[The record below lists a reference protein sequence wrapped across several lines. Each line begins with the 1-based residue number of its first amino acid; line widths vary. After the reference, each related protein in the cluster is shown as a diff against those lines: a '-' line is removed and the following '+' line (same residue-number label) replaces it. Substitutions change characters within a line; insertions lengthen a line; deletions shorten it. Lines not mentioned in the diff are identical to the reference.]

1 MVAHQKL
8 YTRRMAFLTPAS
20 LVSTL
25 ALRSGASVADIGSGS
40 GAYLALLARAVGE
53 EGKVYA
59 VDLHKEV
66 LTSTKKS
73 LDEMGYQN
81 IDIIWADIE
90 EGLYL
95 DSYALDAV
103 VLSNTLFMLE
113 NKAAAIKEIK
123 RVLIPEGLVLVVEW
137 SQSHNG
143 IGPHKDHVVSE
154 GVAEDLF
161 VSAGFRILKRLPA
174 GHYHYAFLAKSL

>member
-1 MVAHQKL
+1 
-8 YTRRMAFLTPAS
+8 MAFLTPAS
-20 LVSTL
+20 LVNTL

-40 GAYLALLARAVGE
+40 GAYLAHLARAVGE

-59 VDLHKEV
+59 VDIHKDALV
-66 LTSTKKS
+66 STKKA
-73 LDEMGYQN
+73 LNEMGYQN
-81 IDIIWADIE
+81 IDIIWSDIE

-95 DSYALDAV
+95 DSYSLDSV

-113 NKAAAIKEIK
+113 NKEAAIKEIK

-143 IGPHKDHVVSE
+143 IGPHKDHVVRE
-154 GVAEDLF
+154 VEAENLF
-161 VSAGFRILKRLPA
+161 ISSGFRIVKRLPA
-174 GHYHYAFLAKSL
+174 GHFHYAFLAKSL

>member
-1 MVAHQKL
+1 
-8 YTRRMAFLTPAS
+8 MAFLTPAS
-20 LVSTL
+20 LVDML
-25 ALRSGASVADIGSGS
+25 VLRNGASVADVGSGS
-40 GAYLALLARAVGE
+40 GAYLAHLAKCVGE

-59 VDLHKEV
+59 VDIHKEA
-66 LTSTKKS
+66 LTSTKKT
-73 LDEMGYQN
+73 LDDMGYQN

-113 NKAAAIKEIK
+113 NKEAAIKEIK

-143 IGPHKDHVVSE
+143 IGPHKDHVVNESK
-154 GVAEDLF
+154 AEDLF
-161 VSAGFRILKRLPA
+161 VSGGFRIMKRLPA